1 MKLCFLASGGGGNFK
16 FFHLAQKYSIINNI
30 ELYLVADRYCPS
42 LEYARAHDIKNLI
55 INYQQDNNEDLKKAL
70 NDINP
75 DVIVSNWNKIIDKE
89 IVSLY
94 HNKIINLH
102 YSILPLFP
110 GLIGVAPIEAAYRH
124 NCKYTGVTCHIVDE
138 GVDTG
143 EIIGQ
148 SIVKIDSNIDV
159 IIQKVFRNGCL
170 VLLNSVQL
178 LTGKTL
184 IRYTV
189 RESHEF
195 SPSLNFDD
203 SDFSLGFWVDL
214 SKI

>member
-1 MKLCFLASGGGGNFK
+1 MKLCFLASGGGGNLK
-16 FFHLAQKYSIINNI
+16 FFHLAQQYSIINNI
-30 ELYLVADRYCPS
+30 ELYLIADRDCPS
-42 LEYARAHDIKNLI
+42 LQYARTHDIKNLR
-55 INYQQDNNEDLKKAL
+55 INYQQDNNGALKKVL
-70 NDINP
+70 SDINP

-94 HNKIINLH
+94 HNKMVNLH

-110 GLIGVAPIEAAYRH
+110 GLIGVAPIEAAYRN

-143 EIIGQ
+143 GIIGQ
-148 SIVKIDSNIDV
+148 SIVKIDSNINV

-178 LTGKTL
+178 LTGEAVAKH
-184 IRYTV
+184 V
-189 RESHEF
+189 VSESLDF
-195 SPSLNFDD
+195 SPSLNFDE
-203 SDFSLGFWVDL
+203 SDFSLYFWEHL
-214 SKI
+214 SRI